1 MGAPFRKR
9 WAFFRKLGRHG
20 ASNES
25 MRTFVATLR
34 THAAA
39 FGADASDERIWTIL
53 RRLQILVF
61 DFSAEHGQSDA
72 LVRERCV
79 HALDPS
85 ERDKAGSLWS
95 VLCDIAQNVADSGGE
110 IAAETLRPTSELFM
124 ALGLP
129 GCGKIALH

>member
-1 MGAPFRKR
+1 MIRRRRNNPRNVYDEFCHEPRHSESAE
-9 WAFFRKLGRHG
+9 AFFRKLGRHG

-34 THAAA
+34 THVAA

-61 DFSAEHGQSDA
+61 DFSAEHGQSEA

-79 HALDPS
+79 HAIDLNGPPLA
-85 ERDKAGSLWS
+85 AGRR
-95 VLCDIAQNVADSGGE
+95 CA
-110 IAAETLRPTSELFM
+110 TR
-124 ALGLP
+124 
-129 GCGKIALH
+129 